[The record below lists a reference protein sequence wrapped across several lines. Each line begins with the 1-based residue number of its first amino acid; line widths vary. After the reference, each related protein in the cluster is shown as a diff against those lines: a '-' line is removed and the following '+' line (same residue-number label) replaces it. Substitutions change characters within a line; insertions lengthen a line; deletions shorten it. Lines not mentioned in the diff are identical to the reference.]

1 MKKCWPLDTP
11 YIALAV
17 MVIITLC
24 LLCCRMLECLQML
37 ISCGV
42 NGEVATQRFHQSPAH
57 VAAFGSQPHCLM
69 WLVQNGANVNAQDYL
84 GETPSHK
91 AARSGSLECLGILKA
106 NGAQFTI
113 KNNNGHLPKDLAISC
128 GNETSARYI
137 MQVEQSSG
145 LNGHNVHTNGLCSRK
160 RGITEINGEE
170 IKKIRADPSM
180 PLAQP
185 LPVETVEQSMVPDN
199 LCSDQV
205 TNGLTNHV
213 APNGLHAENGA
224 SATKGC
230 RCCATAM
237 NGSGDASSQLSSHH
251 QQQKQK
257 EYVRVYDY
265 LTNWSAYSGA
275 CENNKTLVTCE
286 MESQDSEMTDVE
298 EGALS
303 KCQVS
308 SSAVEH
314 SESVV
319 QAQGYDSKLC
329 ESQFE
334 PCYGHAY

>member
-1 MKKCWPLDTP
+1 MESNGSTNGWNVGFWGKMNEEMLAARYPVHRACRDGDHNALSSMLSHGKQDLYIEDQFYGWTP
-11 YIALAV
+11 AHWAAYYGK
-17 MVIITLC
+17 
-24 LLCCRMLECLQML
+24 LECLQML

-185 LPVETVEQSMVPDN
+185 LPVETVEQSMVPDGLPVAEPCPQLLEVYAEPMDSVIEN
-199 LCSDQV
+199 DSNQRLGLLPVPEATPGNSQV
-205 TNGLTNHV
+205 
-213 APNGLHAENGA
+213 
-224 SATKGC
+224 C
-230 RCCATAM
+230 RK
-237 NGSGDASSQLSSHH
+237 DVVASSR
-251 QQQKQK
+251 KK
-257 EYVRVYDY
+257 
-265 LTNWSAYSGA
+265 N
-275 CENNKTLVTCE
+275 
-286 MESQDSEMTDVE
+286 ESW
-298 EGALS
+298 
-303 KCQVS
+303 KCQAFVI
-308 SSAVEH
+308 
-314 SESVV
+314 
-319 QAQGYDSKLC
+319 
-329 ESQFE
+329 
-334 PCYGHAY
+334 